1 MFLQDKA
8 RGDRPQSTYVP
19 PTYADVPS
27 LWRRWLEEDSKLS
40 VSPNTSPSRHASRY
54 VKQTS
59 SDAPPKQS
67 LKEMLALQATRA
79 QEAEV
84 YDEIQ
89 AHNQRRHITL
99 LDRTPDICHG
109 RLDSVINSV
118 RTMTAGR
125 E

>member
-8 RGDRPQSTYVP
+8 RGERPQDTYVP

-27 LWRRWLEEDSKLS
+27 LWRRWLEEDSKPTE
-40 VSPNTSPSRHASRY
+40 SPASSPSRHASVRAMH
-54 VKQTS
+54 
-59 SDAPPKQS
+59 APAEGPKVT
-67 LKEMLALQATRA
+67 LKDMLALQAVRA

-84 YDEIQ
+84 YDDIQ

-99 LDRTPDICHG
+99 LDKTPDVCNG
-109 RLDSVINSV
+109 RLDDMLASV
-118 RTMTAGR
+118 RALTAGR